1 MRRECGHN
9 VKTKIKTGGAGRAKA
24 GTFEAM
30 EFPFVVKV
38 PSEHIRRVVR
48 EALRED
54 LAEGDV
60 TTALSVDRAA
70 RASAVFKLKDDGVI
84 VGFDVVKAV
93 FAALDPRARVG
104 FEVDEG
110 MWCAKGTTV
119 ARVRGR
125 ARSILSGERVALNFM
140 QRLSGVATMTRR
152 FVEQVS
158 GTGVKILDT
167 RKTTPNLRLLEKQAV
182 ALGGGYSHRPSLAS
196 LALIKDNH
204 IRAAGS
210 IREAVELVRAAG
222 PRVLVEVEVA
232 PDADLAELAAVDAD
246 ILMFDN
252 WPAERLR
259 PAIRRARYFARRPL
273 IEVSGRIRL
282 DNVRRI
288 ALCGPDFISVGYIT
302 HSAPALDISL
312 DLES

>member
-1 MRRECGHN
+1 
-9 VKTKIKTGGAGRAKA
+9 
-24 GTFEAM
+24 M

-38 PSEHIRRVVR
+38 PGEYVARVVR

-54 LAEGDV
+54 LADGDV
-60 TTALSVDRAA
+60 TTDLSVDRIA
-70 RASAVFKLKDDGVI
+70 RASAVFTLKGEGVI
-84 VGFDVVKAV
+84 AGFDVVKAV
-93 FAALDPRARVG
+93 FAALDPKARVG

-110 MWCAKGTTV
+110 MWCAKGTVV
-119 ARVRGR
+119 ARVHGR
-125 ARSILSGERVALNFM
+125 TRSILSGERVALNFM
-140 QRLSGVATMTRR
+140 QRLSGVATITRR
-152 FVEQVS
+152 FVEEVS

-167 RKTTPNLRLLEKQAV
+167 RKTTPNLRLLEKRAV
-182 ALGGGYSHRPSLAS
+182 VLGGGYNHRWSLAA

-210 IREAVELVRAAG
+210 IRKAVETVRAAD

-232 PDADLAELAAVDAD
+232 PEADLAELAMVDAD

-252 WPAERLR
+252 WPVERLKQ
-259 PAIRRARYFARRPL
+259 AIRRARYFPRRPL
-273 IEVSGRIRL
+273 IEVSGRVRL

-302 HSAPALDISL
+302 HSAQALDISL